1 MPIKPVTHTRPYAP
15 ELAPTGERPVR
26 VGARDLN
33 AAELVSRHNHPYGQL
48 TYAID
53 GLMRVTVDD
62 ATWIVPP
69 QRAIWIPPLV
79 FHEVETLEM
88 ARLRVLRI
96 DRSASP
102 FEGSVCV
109 VIDVTPLLRE
119 LILALIDCEEE
130 SPREALLAGL
140 ALDEVS
146 RSATL
151 PMCVPLPRD
160 KRLRSLCDM
169 LIADPASPFT
179 LEEWAKK
186 TGASSRTLA
195 RLFERELGMSF
206 GQWRQQVR
214 LAHAAPLIARGMPL
228 SRVAAELGYAS
239 QSAFSAMFKKTFGQ
253 SPSSFFA
260 DALPSPKPSQRIHQ
274 EQP

>member
-1 MPIKPVTHTRPYAP
+1 MQPPEFDPTIARPM
-15 ELAPTGERPVR
+15 R

-33 AAELVSRHNHPYGQL
+33 AAELMSRHNHPYGQL

-53 GLMRVTVDD
+53 GLIRVAIDN

-69 QRAIWIPPLV
+69 QRAIWIPPRV

-88 ARLRVLRI
+88 AKLRI
-96 DRSASP
+96 LRIHKSVAP
-102 FEGSVCV
+102 FAGTECV
-109 VIDVTPLLRE
+109 VINVTALLRE

-130 SPREALLAGL
+130 SPREAMLSHLT
-140 ALDEVS
+140 LDEIG

-151 PMCVPLPRD
+151 PMRVSLPQD
-160 KRLRSLCDM
+160 KRLKTLCDM
-169 LIADPASPFT
+169 LIADPASPLT
-179 LEEWAKK
+179 LEEWADKA
-186 TGASSRTLA
+186 GASGRTLA

-253 SPSSFFA
+253 PPSSFFA
-260 DALPSPKPSQRIHQ
+260 DNFLPPQSSQRIH
-274 EQP
+274 P